1 MEDDDSEKDILYG
14 KEIYSGITKTVQ
26 HEVTSTRDSI
36 QPPEEVHHAYG
47 KMEV

>member
-14 KEIYSGITKTVQ
+14 KEFYSGITKTVQ
-26 HEVTSTRDSI
+26 HYVMSTHDSI
-36 QPPEEVHHAYG
+36 QPPKEVHHAYG